1 MDYKASVC
9 LGAPRKFNFQIGNYP
24 WIRKLNFGFRVGR
37 CCEMVK
43 KTISIKFV
51 SEVRLNYFWRVLV
64 IGALLFVVERLI
76 EPILPPRCFL
86 AAQQAVVNP
95 SRNL

>member
-1 MDYKASVC
+1 MLVVVAKWSRD
-9 LGAPRKFNFQIGNYP
+9 
-24 WIRKLNFGFRVGR
+24 KLSD
-37 CCEMVK
+37 K
-43 KTISIKFV
+43 IV

-95 SRNL
+95 SCNLIKHPAP